1 VILPVTAAI
10 LASWSLTMYR
20 YGRSALFPPA
30 LLALVWAFTLL
41 GLWACGTMYFPITGK
56 TQAIVLLGVAAF
68 SLGGVFAARLPISH
82 TTSMTLVT
90 ARRRSQVRRF
100 LRFTPLLLVANIPFF
115 ILYLRQLGGTI
126 SPRASMW
133 KQVRMASI
141 KANATGG
148 GGFHI
153 ESSLLPFI
161 SLAAL
166 IAVWEC
172 ADTNLNRVRTVVILA
187 LACAYHLANGARSD
201 LLLLLLS
208 AVTIVWL
215 RRGAPPTRALIIAA
229 LSFSLLF
236 AVNQIA
242 MGKFGAD
249 PGATT
254 TDNIPRVAQ
263 GFATYWLGGIVA
275 FDQISQNPRLRY
287 GWDLNK
293 FATRVANKFGA
304 GIQDHT
310 RHLDYTK
317 VSPSQLTNVYSV
329 FLPYY
334 MQWDSS
340 TGVMLL
346 MGLMGAVST
355 FVFRKA
361 IHGSCWAVF
370 AYGAF
375 VFCTL
380 MTIFSD
386 EYFAQI
392 TFVFKIA
399 VTSLLVY
406 FLPRFSVESQVHW
419 VPAGNP
425 EPELCE

>member
-1 VILPVTAAI
+1 MLPVTVAI
-10 LASWSLTMYR
+10 LALWSVTMYR

-30 LLALVWAFTLL
+30 ILALVWAFTLL
-41 GLWACGTMYFPITGK
+41 GLWASGTMYFPITGK
-56 TQAIVLLGVAAF
+56 TLAIVLLGVAAF
-68 SLGGVFAARLPISH
+68 SLGGVLAVRLPISH
-82 TTSMTLVT
+82 TTSMTLVSM
-90 ARRRSQVRRF
+90 RRRSQVGKF
-100 LRFTPLLLVANIPFF
+100 LRYAPLLLIANIPFF
-115 ILYLRQLGGTI
+115 LLYLRELGGTI
-126 SPRASMW
+126 SPRESMW

-161 SLAAL
+161 SLIAL
-166 IAVWEC
+166 VAVWES
-172 ADTNLNRVRTVVILA
+172 ADTGLNKVRTLFILA

-201 LLLLLLS
+201 LLLLLIS

-215 RRGAPPTRALIIAA
+215 RRGAPPTRALIIAV
-229 LSFSLLF
+229 LGFSLLF
-236 AVNQIA
+236 GVNQVA

-254 TDNIPRVAQ
+254 SDNIPRVAQ

-275 FDQISQNPRLRY
+275 FDQIRQNPRLRY

-310 RHLDYTK
+310 RHLDYSK
-317 VSPSQLTNVYSV
+317 VSATQLTNVYSV

-334 MQWDSS
+334 MQWDNP
-340 TGVMLL
+340 TGIILL
-346 MGLMGAVST
+346 MGLMGIIST
-355 FVFRKA
+355 LVFRKA
-361 IHGSCWAVF
+361 LHGSCWATFV
-370 AYGAF
+370 YGNF
-375 VFCTL
+375 VFSTL

-392 TFVFKIA
+392 TFVLKIA
-399 VTSLLVY
+399 VTSLLIY
-406 FLPRFSVESQVHW
+406 FLPQFTGESHVHW